1 MRLISSPSENVDSP
15 IPIQNIYYL
24 LCYAWNRLDEKDIV
38 DVSSLKSTQLV
49 DLFAKVLIG
58 GTHHLVRR
66 GFDRG
71 YLEFSEDTGRPRGK
85 IDFAATLKRNL
96 LSQNRVSCNFDELDY
111 NVLHNRILK
120 TTIKNL
126 MMIENVDAELRE
138 GLHEINRRLWEIRDI
153 TLSAQLF
160 RRVQL
165 HRNNHY
171 YGFLLSVCE
180 LIFDALLASEDPG
193 NMKFRDFARDDNKM
207 AKLFE
212 SFVRNFYLLEQDRF
226 RVQSLKI
233 GWQVEDETDPDVA
246 YLPEM
251 RTDVCL
257 VSKER
262 KIIVDCKFYR
272 DALQTNWQK
281 RTLHSANLYQ
291 LFAYLRNKEGD
302 GGWGRCEGILL
313 YPSTGIPLDLAYR
326 IHDHPIR
333 IRTINLNQD
342 WRSIHEDMLG
352 LIAA

>member
-1 MRLISSPSENVDSP
+1 VDSP

-38 DVSSLKSTQLV
+38 DVSSLESTQLV
-49 DLFAKVLIG
+49 DLFAKVLIS

-66 GFDRG
+66 GFDKG
-71 YLEFSEDTGRPRGK
+71 YLEFSEDTRRPRGQV
-85 IDFAATLKRNL
+85 DFASTLKRNL
-96 LSQNRVSCNFDELDY
+96 LVENRVSCNFDELDY

-120 TTIKNL
+120 TTIKNV
-126 MMIENVDAELRE
+126 MTIENVDADLRE

-165 HRNNHY
+165 HRNNYY

-193 NMKFRDFARDDNKM
+193 NMRFRDFARDEKKM

-226 RVQSLKI
+226 KVQSLKI
-233 GWQVEDETDPDVA
+233 GWQIENENDPAAA

-251 RTDVCL
+251 RTDICL

-262 KIIVDCKFYR
+262 KIILDCKFYR
-272 DALQTNWQK
+272 DALQVNWQK
-281 RTLHSANLYQ
+281 RTLHSAHQYQ

-302 GGWGRCEGILL
+302 PGWKNCEGVLL
-313 YPSTGIPLDLAYR
+313 YPTVATPLNLTYK
-326 IHDHPIR
+326 IQGHPI
-333 IRTINLNQD
+333 TVKTVNLNQE
-342 WRSIHEDMLG
+342 WRSIHKEMLE

>member
-1 MRLISSPSENVDSP
+1 MDSP
-15 IPIQNIYYL
+15 IQIQNIYYL

-49 DLFAKVLIG
+49 DLFAKVLLS

-71 YLEFSEDTGRPRGK
+71 YLEFSEDTKRPRGK
-85 IDFAATLKRNL
+85 IDFARTLKRNL
-96 LSQNRVSCNFDELDY
+96 LAENRLSCDFDELDY

-120 TTIKNL
+120 TTI
-126 MMIENVDAELRE
+126 ENVMRIDNLDADLKE
-138 GLHEINRRLWEIRDI
+138 GLHEINRRLWEIRK
-153 TLSAQLF
+153 LSLSSQLF

-165 HRNNHY
+165 NRNNYY
-171 YGFLLSVCE
+171 YGFLLNVCE
-180 LIFDALLASEDPG
+180 LVFDALLASEESG
-193 NMKFRDFARDDNKM
+193 KMKFRDFARDENKM
-207 AKLFE
+207 ARLFE
-212 SFVRNFYLLEQDRF
+212 SFVRNFYLLEQDHF

-233 GWQVEDETDPDVA
+233 SWQVENENDPMVA

-257 VSKER
+257 ASKER

-272 DALQTNWQK
+272 NALQTNWQK
-281 RTLHSANLYQ
+281 RTLHSAHLYQ
-291 LFAYLRNKEGD
+291 LFAYLRNKELDD
-302 GGWGRCEGILL
+302 GWTNCEGILL
-313 YPSTGIPLDLAYR
+313 YPAVGTPLELVYE
-326 IHDHPIR
+326 IQGHPVR

-342 WRSIHEDMLG
+342 WRSIHENMLE